1 MKFFTEIP
9 IQQQTENQIDYQSK
23 VLLLGSCFVENIGKK
38 FDYFKFQ
45 NHQNPFGVLFQP
57 KAIEQLINHAVKGK
71 VYTADDLFYHNDI
84 WQSFEAHS
92 KLNGLDQAAVLNG
105 LNAAVKET
113 RQFLESATHI
123 VITLGTA
130 WVYLHLES
138 NRIVANCHKVPQKA
152 FKKELL
158 SSDEVEQSLQ
168 RMLDAIATV
177 NPNTN
182 VIFTVSP
189 IRHTKDG
196 FVENTRSKSHL
207 ISAIHQLLEASE
219 THQLHYF
226 PSYEIMMD
234 ELRDYR
240 FYASDLIHPN
250 QVAIDYIWDKFKA
263 TWLAPST
270 VSIMKEVHSIQ
281 SGLQHKPFNDT
292 SIQHQKFLNNLS
304 QKIIAITKDMKWI
317 SFDI

>member
-23 VLLLGSCFVENIGKK
+23 VLLLGSCFVENIGQK
-38 FDYFKFQ
+38 FDFFKFK
-45 NHQNPFGVLFQP
+45 NLQNPFGVLFQP
-57 KAIEQLINHAVKGK
+57 KAIEHLITHAIKGK
-71 VYTADDLFYHNDI
+71 VYTEDDLFLQNELWHCY
-84 WQSFEAHS
+84 QAHS
-92 KLNGLDQAAVLNG
+92 KLSGIDKTEVLNG
-105 LNAAVKET
+105 LNVALQHTKHY
-113 RQFLESATHI
+113 LESATHI

-130 WVYLHLES
+130 WVYRHLES
-138 NRIVANCHKVPQKA
+138 NTIVANCHKVPQKA

-158 SSDEVEQSLQ
+158 SSVEILESLQ
-168 RMLDAIATV
+168 HMLDEIAAV
-177 NPNTN
+177 NPKAN

-196 FVENTRSKSHL
+196 MVENTRSKSHL
-207 ISAIHQLLEASE
+207 ISAIHQLVEINKK
-219 THQLHYF
+219 HQLYYF

-263 TWLAPST
+263 SWLSST
-270 VSIMKEVHSIQ
+270 TTSLMKEVQIIQ
-281 SGLQHKPFNDT
+281 NGLHHKPINA
-292 SIQHQKFLNNLS
+292 SSVQHQKFLKDLH
-304 QKIIAITKDMKWI
+304 ARITAVKREI
-317 SFDI
+317 EGVSFSL